1 MFNAYCV
8 GSRGFFKFFSGGM
21 DYKKNRVLKFDSSK
35 FLMTTMILNADFLRL
50 QFMIL
55 DAC

>member
-1 MFNAYCV
+1 
-8 GSRGFFKFFSGGM
+8 M